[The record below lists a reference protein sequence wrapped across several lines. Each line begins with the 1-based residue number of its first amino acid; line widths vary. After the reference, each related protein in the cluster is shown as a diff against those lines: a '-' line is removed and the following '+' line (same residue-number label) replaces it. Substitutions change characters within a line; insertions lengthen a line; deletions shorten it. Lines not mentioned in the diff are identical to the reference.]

1 MPSLKRI
8 INQSKQV
15 KRLMKEQQYS
25 FIRNNEKFRNQL
37 EMNTVQLSYTLR
49 YLNKTGFLKQW
60 SHKVHQIIHN

>member
-37 EMNTVQLSYTLR
+37 EMNTVQLS
-49 YLNKTGFLKQW
+49 
-60 SHKVHQIIHN
+60 